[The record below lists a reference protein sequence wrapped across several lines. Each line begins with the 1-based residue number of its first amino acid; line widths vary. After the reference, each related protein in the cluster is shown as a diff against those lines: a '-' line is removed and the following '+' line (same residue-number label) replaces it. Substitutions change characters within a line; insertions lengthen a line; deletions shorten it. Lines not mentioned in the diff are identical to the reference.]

1 MIYCIIR
8 LILAHHK
15 DNRRIDLVIKG
26 GRHMYLRANSQSER
40 QKWLVALGSTKQQE
54 LTLEA
59 SKSLLINNNYCLV
72 CLTY

>member
-1 MIYCIIR
+1 
-8 LILAHHK
+8 
-15 DNRRIDLVIKG
+15 
-26 GRHMYLRANSQSER
+26 MYLRANSQSER

-59 SKSLLINNNYCLV
+59 SKSLLKNNNYCLV

>member
-1 MIYCIIR
+1 MIKF
-8 LILAHHK
+8 ILAHHK

-26 GRHMYLRANSQSER
+26 GRYMYLRANSQSER

-59 SKSLLINNNYCLV
+59 SKITIDKQQYYYV
-72 CLTY
+72 V